1 MITIQQEILQ
11 NLRDAGCDE
20 SSVEEISAALVRS
33 DRCTAIRLLERQR
46 PGTSGQG
53 APHREPDKLPG
64 LPGA

>member
-11 NLRDAGCDE
+11 NLKDAGCDE

-46 PGTSGQG
+46 RNQP
-53 APHREPDKLPG
+53 KG
-64 LPGA
+64 LDRDFDL